1 MPLTIQPE
9 AERTDPRGD
18 DYLVEGEGPNETP
31 PLGLRVVRLLQGL
44 VVIVLA
50 LLSLA
55 VCWTVGVMLGVL

>member
-18 DYLVEGEGPNETP
+18 DYLVEGEGPSETP
-31 PLGLRVVRLLQGL
+31 PLALRVVRLLQG
-44 VVIVLA
+44 VVVVVLA

-55 VCWTVGVMLGVL
+55 VFWTVGVVLGVL